1 MARNVGALHL
11 NCPIC
16 SQETRVLRT
25 DDAERRRMC
34 TACGYRF
41 TTTEVLKDEQRRQLE
56 AVQTVLEAAEKLKA
70 AA

>member
-1 MARNVGALHL
+1 MHTEA
-11 NCPIC
+11 P
-16 SQETRVLRT
+16 
-25 DDAERRRMC
+25 DRRRQC
-34 TACGYRF
+34 TACGHRF

>member
-1 MARNVGALHL
+1 M

-16 SQETRVLRT
+16 SQNTRVLRA
-25 DDAERRRMC
+25 DGPDRRRAC
-34 TACGYRF
+34 TACGHRF
-41 TTTEVLKDEQRRQLE
+41 STTEVLKEEQQRQLE